1 MRFCVIRLKSLNRK
15 ITMNWVCP
23 TKETLRIIEARNA
36 AAKAKLKAKKR
47 EVDELCAE
55 VTDLV
60 KDVADGSHHI

>member
-1 MRFCVIRLKSLNRK
+1 
-15 ITMNWVCP
+15 MNWVCP